1 MKKFQFRL
9 NAFLGYRKHLE
20 QEARQAVALTRSKID
35 ECRQRIVC
43 YQEQQAKNQQELH
56 EKMISGIDAAR
67 ISVYI
72 SYHQRLETV
81 LHNEGLLLANF
92 QKELAHK
99 QKLLKQRSIEKKAIE
114 NLKQRSKEEYYKEID
129 TILQKE
135 TEDMVIMR
143 KIREN
148 MK

>member
-9 NAFLGYRKHLE
+9 NAFLSYRKHLE
-20 QEARQAVALTRSKID
+20 QEAKQAVALTRVKID
-35 ECRQRIVC
+35 ECRQRIAIQ
-43 YQEQQAKNQQELH
+43 QEQQAKNLQELQ
-56 EKMISGIDAAR
+56 EKMSSGISAAQ

-72 SYHQRLETV
+72 SYHQRLER
-81 LHNEGLLLANF
+81 GLYDESQLLINL

-129 TILQKE
+129 MILQKE